1 MLLAFPFYAA
11 RTLSLVFGLS
21 LFAVFSASAQFY
33 PGQFKDFTTRVGI
46 DNTPELSWGS
56 AWGDVNGDGYPDLF
70 VGNHYQIVVKN
81 SKPPVL
87 YLSNP
92 TGVFSTDSVPNF
104 RNVSDMHGAGWLDFD
119 NDGDKDLV
127 VTTGRANRNGFWVNQ
142 GGGVLVEQAVALG
155 ADFPLC
161 RGRTPLF
168 LDQNRDGLLDLIMTA
183 GPIVL
188 PTQLPTSLALAEP
201 SCTPACFSVVSS
213 SDAGF
218 FSDQASTQALLVDP
232 DGDDLLH
239 AMIITQRDQIWAQT
253 GCVPIQEKGRIIQ
266 PLTIEAL
273 GGDFNGDMLQDL
285 FFVRNRSDQSYV
297 DNPFPMNY
305 FRVYGQDSTTS
316 YNLLEFPLN
325 GVLSLRPG
333 DELRYTPN
341 PGFTGLDSITVE
353 ACDAEGICLI
363 FPVRYAVGVSPPAGR
378 DFKTV
383 VPDSFLQFSLR
394 KLAQPFEH
402 RLRANLVAEG
412 DIKLFT
418 VRNNADSLL
427 VIFDEGAVPPS
438 QVFIGAGGYNPVS
451 TNQILLKAADVINHG
466 IPSPPGSP
474 AQSVLI
480 SYNPISDTW
489 SFGINSN
496 SGKFSLTASL
506 FSSRPMLLLQTL
518 NFDTV
523 PVTVPNALLIRQEG
537 SYLDVTAAAGLNF
550 NTEAFGATIGDFD
563 NDMDLDIYLSCGIIG
578 RNVANILLENDGT
591 GRFTQVPLAAGA
603 DGSRVGSAGSVNRA
617 DYNRDGFLDIFV
629 DNGRDPEKKG
639 PYQLFHNMGNDNSW
653 IGITLQGTQSNRDG
667 IGAVVRAYAGGKGQ
681 IRFADGGFHRYVQ
694 DDDAIH
700 FGMGPNKVVDSITV
714 RWPSGARSVLTDVL
728 CNQYITITEP
738 LSPTWSCFPP
748 KVAAVTTES
757 SGFRLRWN
765 PVDCASQYRLTVQPI
780 SSGPANVANISDTA
794 FLVPNSLLTPGL
806 DYEWLVQ
813 ARCSNGEFGALARGE
828 LFQLSAAALDG
839 ATAFRLAPNPA
850 QNRVQIMGLQ
860 GNASYRIVDLTGREV
875 QMGQVEPGQEIPLVG
890 FSPGIYRLSWLNEGS
905 DTPESLPLQI
915 F

>member
-1 MLLAFPFYAA
+1 MLFTALSNRA
-11 RTLSLVFGLS
+11 RTVTLVFVVFCLS
-21 LFAVFSASAQFY
+21 AYSAQAQFY
-33 PGQFKDFTTRVGI
+33 AGQFRDFTARVGI
-46 DNTPELSWGS
+46 DNKPELSWGS
-56 AWGDVNGDGYPDLF
+56 AWGDVNGDGFPDLF

-81 SKPPVL
+81 STPPVL

-92 TGVFSTDSVPNF
+92 TGVFTADSVPNF
-104 RNVSDMHGAGWLDFD
+104 RDVSDMHGAGWLDFD

-142 GGGVLVEQAVALG
+142 GGGVLVEQALALG

-168 LDQNRDGLLDLIMTA
+168 LDQNRDGLLDLLMTA
-183 GPIVL
+183 GPIIL
-188 PTQLPTSLALAEP
+188 PTQLPTTLALAEP
-201 SCTPACFSVVSS
+201 SCTPACFSLVTG

-218 FSDQASTQALLVDP
+218 LSNQASTQGMLVDP
-232 DGDDLLH
+232 DGDDQLH
-239 AMIITQRDQIWAQT
+239 AMVVTQKDHIWAQT
-253 GCVPIQEKGRIIQ
+253 GCVPILEKGQ
-266 PLTIEAL
+266 LVLPLTIEAL
-273 GGDFNGDMLQDL
+273 GGDFNGDMRQDL

-305 FRVYGQDSTTS
+305 FRVYGQDSVTS
-316 YNLLEFPLN
+316 YNIVSFPLH
-325 GVLSLRPG
+325 GVPSLRPG
-333 DELRYTPN
+333 NVLRYTPN
-341 PGFTGLDSITVE
+341 PGFSGLDSLTVE
-353 ACDAEGICLI
+353 ACDLEGTCLP
-363 FPVRYAVGVSPPAGR
+363 FVARYAVGVSPPAGKG
-378 DFKTV
+378 FVSVT
-383 VPDSFLQFSLR
+383 PDSFAQFRLQT
-394 KLAQPFEH
+394 LAQPFTH
-402 RLRANLVAEG
+402 RLRANLVAE
-412 DIKLFT
+412 DMMQLFT

-427 VIFDEGAVPPS
+427 IIFDEGAVPPS

-451 TNQILLKAADVINHG
+451 TDQILLKAGDVINHG
-466 IPSPPGSP
+466 VPTPPGSS
-474 AQSVLI
+474 AQSVII

-489 SFGINSN
+489 SFGINST
-496 SGKFSLTASL
+496 SGKFGLTASL
-506 FSSRPMLLLQTL
+506 LSPKPFQLLQTL

-523 PVTVPNALLIRQEG
+523 PFTAPNALLIRQEG
-537 SYLDVTAAAGLNF
+537 GYQDVTGAAGLNF
-550 NTEAFGATIGDFD
+550 TTEAFGATTGDFD

-603 DGSRVGSAGSVNRA
+603 DGSRMGSAGSVNRA

-653 IGITLQGTQSNRDG
+653 IGITLQGTQGNRDG
-667 IGAVVRAYAGGKGQ
+667 IGAVVRAYAGGKAQ

-694 DDDAIH
+694 DDDAVH
-700 FGMGPNKVVDSITV
+700 FGMGLNKVVDSITV

-748 KVAAVTTES
+748 KVAAVSPEA

-780 SSGPANVANISDTA
+780 GPGPINVVNLSDTS
-794 FLVPNSLLTPGL
+794 FLVLNSLLTPGQ

-813 ARCSNGEFGALARGE
+813 ARCSDGNFGAVGRGE
-828 LFQLSAAALDG
+828 MFQLTAAAAPESAG
-839 ATAFRLAPNPA
+839 FRLAPNPA
-850 QNRVQIMGLQ
+850 QSRVQIVGLE
-860 GNASYRIVDLTGREV
+860 NMASYRIMDMTGREM
-875 QMGQVEPGQEIPLVG
+875 QIGQVEPGQEISLIG
-890 FSPGIYRLSWLNEGS
+890 LSPGIYRLTWLNQGS
-905 DTPESLPLQI
+905 SEPQALPLQV